1 MHQASHIF
9 FLSDPFALHGEEQDK
24 KALFLKNFLINN
36 QIKAPITLQFALY
49 DEQYLLN
56 FEKDYYREFEQFIK
70 DNEIFGNPDYSLDYE
85 NMQSSLISKFEN
97 KHYLDKFN
105 KSVKEVNNYKVEAIG
120 FIKLKLKLL
129 AQNTLR
135 PGSIPL
141 GACFLID
148 NPIPVTTEE
157 NTMHDKLCKV
167 YYESLKYQIIISE
180 IPYM

>member
-85 NMQSSLISKFEN
+85 NVQSSLISKFEN

-141 GACFLID
+141 AACFLID